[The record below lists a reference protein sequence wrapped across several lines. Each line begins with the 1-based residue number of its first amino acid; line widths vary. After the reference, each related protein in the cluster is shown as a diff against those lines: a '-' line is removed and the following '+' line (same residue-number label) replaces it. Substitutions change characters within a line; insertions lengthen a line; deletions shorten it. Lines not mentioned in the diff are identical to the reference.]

1 MKIVD
6 AFWLG
11 SVGFV
16 KLNNGFET
24 RVLVGPAQGVN
35 ETYDAE
41 FIAKNGAIV
50 PYGSLLRFLENDTYS
65 NEYIPE

>member
-16 KLNNGFET
+16 KLNNGFEIK
-24 RVLVGPAQGVN
+24 VLVGPVQGVN

-41 FIAKNGAIV
+41 FIAANGVVV

-65 NEYIPE
+65 KEYVPE